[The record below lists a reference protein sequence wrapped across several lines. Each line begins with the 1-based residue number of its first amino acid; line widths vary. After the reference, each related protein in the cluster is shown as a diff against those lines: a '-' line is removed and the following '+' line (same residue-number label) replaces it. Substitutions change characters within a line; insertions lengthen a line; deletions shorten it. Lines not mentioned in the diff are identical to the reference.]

1 MVNDNEVAKL
11 AVHYTVDL
19 EDFTFD
25 LCRSLDST
33 ALPKLRTN
41 SLFESYHNILN
52 LLSLTQENTSNITFF
67 CTGIMADRYP
77 DLIKLIVSDGH
88 EIACHGNFHD
98 NIYVHFH
105 RGDTFYRSSICRYR
119 YYRDYFSRNK

>member
-1 MVNDNEVAKL
+1 MVNDNEVANL

-33 ALPKLRTN
+33 VLPRLRTD

-52 LLSLTQENTSNITFF
+52 LLSLFQENTLNITFF
-67 CTGIMADRYP
+67 CTGVMADRYP

-98 NIYVHFH
+98 IFME
-105 RGDTFYRSSICRYR
+105 
-119 YYRDYFSRNK
+119 